1 MEIIYIPTS
10 RSIIMTLTKK
20 DLMDLRY
27 EQTGLTKKECV
38 SAVESTF
45 EIIKDELEKGNPV
58 KISGFGQWTVKSK
71 KERNGRNPQTG
82 DRMTIDA
89 RKVVTFKSSPVLRK
103 ELNAE

>member
-1 MEIIYIPTS
+1 MA
-10 RSIIMTLTKK
+10 MTKK
-20 DLMDLRY
+20 DLIDVHY
-27 EQTGLTKKECV
+27 EQTGLSKKECV

-45 EIIKDELEKGNPV
+45 DIIKEELEKGNPV

-89 RKVVTFKSSPVLRK
+89 RKVVTFKPSLILK
-103 ELNAE
+103 AALNPEQQLIK

>member
-1 MEIIYIPTS
+1 
-10 RSIIMTLTKK
+10 MTMTKK
-20 DLMDLRY
+20 DLIDVHY
-27 EQTGLTKKECV
+27 KQTGLSKQAYT

-58 KISGFGQWTVKSK
+58 KISQFGRWTVKCK

-89 RKVVTFKSSPVLRK
+89 RKVVTFKPSLILKSA
-103 ELNAE
+103 LNPE